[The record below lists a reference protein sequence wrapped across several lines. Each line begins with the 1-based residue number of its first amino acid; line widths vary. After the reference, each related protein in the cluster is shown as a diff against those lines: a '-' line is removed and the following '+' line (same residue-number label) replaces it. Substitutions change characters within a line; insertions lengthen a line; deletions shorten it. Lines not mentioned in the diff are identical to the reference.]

1 MFDFNYNENVGFV
14 PYVSVMREKA
24 GKSSEEIEETKKAVE
39 TLSETVATQSES
51 VAENS
56 AAIADNTSAIA
67 SNTSAIADE
76 TAAREAA
83 VEELNE
89 KISEVPKFKIEVV
102 DSLPAEGD
110 SATIY
115 LLKVSEEAG
124 NLYEEYIYSNGAWE
138 KLGPMVDL
146 SGYATKDEMEAAFAG
161 VYTKDEVDALI
172 APLAVQADVDAAL
185 ALKADADAV
194 YTKDEIDA
202 ALDEKANSSDV
213 YTKDEADAKF
223 LTEHQDISALATKD
237 ELSDAVEPLAVK
249 ADVEDALAL
258 KADADSVYT
267 KDEADAKFLTEH
279 QDISG
284 LASKTELEEAVAPLA
299 VKSAVDEAINQEAD
313 ERAQGDAA
321 AVAAIGAVTTA
332 LDAEVTAREEALQ
345 AAEAKDAEQD
355 AEIAKKVEWVESVP
369 GRNHIVLK
377 NHDNILGTAQDGTT
391 YNLAMVSKWDVADFG
406 TSSLHTNL
414 NSLDGVVTINDN
426 KQIATVDQLPVVDDF
441 ATKAEVEEAVSAET
455 VARMAAI
462 AELHEEIVA
471 LPKFKILIVDELPA
485 VGDTATFYLLATGDE
500 QGNVYTEYVYVNGAW
515 EEIGT
520 QSLDLSEYAKTADV
534 DAAFATVN
542 DNMDTL
548 SGVVETLTYEFE
560 SVDEKLAGLAEA
572 NAEQDAEIA
581 LKAYAAD
588 VYTKAEADA
597 KFLTEH
603 QDISALATKAEVEA
617 VDAKVDAIVIPDLT
631 PYALAAD
638 VTAEIAAAT
647 GVLAAKDVEQD
658 EAINEINSGLT
669 ELAETK
675 ADKAEL
681 EAAIAG
687 KEAEIY
693 NLTKI
698 VGDLGGAVTY
708 ELPGENGK
716 SFNTLMGNNGTVKL
730 TDDVTTG
737 RFGPGITA
745 KNNVKLNLNGHDLTV
760 TGLTTSSAQGAIMAR
775 GTQVITI
782 GGKGTI
788 DAGEG
793 ICIEGNGADSVIN
806 LTGSTS
812 VYRTN
817 RSGGE
822 LVYCYAGTI
831 NITNGTFRN
840 DGEDKKYVLNCYDAN
855 YRNGTANIVVTGGK
869 FYDFDPANNTAEGEN
884 TSFVPEGYES
894 VPSVVVEDGVEHT
907 VYTVKKSA

>member
-172 APLAVQADVDAAL
+172 APLAVQADVDA
-185 ALKADADAV
+185 
-194 YTKDEIDA
+194 
-202 ALDEKANSSDV
+202 
-213 YTKDEADAKF
+213 
-223 LTEHQDISALATKD
+223 
-237 ELSDAVEPLAVK
+237 
-249 ADVEDALAL
+249 ALAL

>member
-14 PYVSVMREKA
+14 PYVSVVREKA
-24 GKSSEEIEETKKAVE
+24 GKSSEEIAETKKAVKN
-39 TLSETVATQSES
+39 LSETVATQSES

-56 AAIADNTSAIA
+56 AAIA

-89 KISEVPKFKIEVV
+89 KISEVPKFKIEVI

-115 LLKVSEEAG
+115 LLKISEEAG
-124 NLYEEYIYSNGAWE
+124 NLYEEYVYSNGVWE

-172 APLAVQADVDAAL
+172 APLAIQADVDAAL

-194 YTKDEIDA
+194 YTKDE
-202 ALDEKANSSDV
+202 
-213 YTKDEADAKF
+213 ADAKF
-223 LTEHQDISALATKD
+223 LTEHQDISGLATKD

-299 VKSAVDEAINQEAD
+299 VKADVDTALDEKADADAVYTRDEADAKFLTEHQDISALATKTELEEAVAPLAVKSAVDEAINQEAD

-332 LDAEVTAREEALQ
+332 LDAEVTAR
-345 AAEAKDAEQD
+345 
-355 AEIAKKVEWVESVP
+355 
-369 GRNHIVLK
+369 
-377 NHDNILGTAQDGTT
+377 
-391 YNLAMVSKWDVADFG
+391 
-406 TSSLHTNL
+406 
-414 NSLDGVVTINDN
+414 
-426 KQIATVDQLPVVDDF
+426 
-441 ATKAEVEEAVSAET
+441 EEAVSAET

-500 QGNVYTEYVYVNGAW
+500 QENVYTEYVYVNGAW

-534 DAAFATVN
+534 DAAIASVN
-542 DNMDTL
+542 DDINTL
-548 SGVVETLTYEFE
+548 SGIVETLTYEFD

-572 NAEQDAEIA
+572 NA
-581 LKAYAAD
+581 
-588 VYTKAEADA
+588 
-597 KFLTEH
+597 
-603 QDISALATKAEVEA
+603 
-617 VDAKVDAIVIPDLT
+617 
-631 PYALAAD
+631 
-638 VTAEIAAAT
+638 
-647 GVLAAKDVEQD
+647 EQD

-669 ELAETK
+669 ELAEVK
-675 ADKAEL
+675 ANASDVDEALTAKVDVVDYDKL
-681 EAAIAG
+681 VSDFKKLKG
-687 KEAEIY
+687 
-693 NLTKI
+693 I
-698 VGDLGGAVTY
+698 VGDLGGNVEY
-708 ELPGENGK
+708 VVPEEGK
-716 SFNTLMGNNGTVKL
+716 LIDVLKKSGTVKL
-730 TDDVTTG
+730 TEDVESATYTGGITSKNVTTLNTNG
-737 RFGPGITA
+737 KTITFTGSTTNNPGIMTRGA
-745 KNNVKLNLNGHDLTV
+745 EQLTIV
-760 TGLTTSSAQGAIMAR
+760 
-775 GTQVITI
+775 
-782 GGKGTI
+782 GKGTI
-788 DAGEG
+788 NANGR
-793 ICIEGNGADSVIN
+793 IAIEANGANSVIN
-806 LTGSTS
+806 LSGSTGFFGAEPTY
-812 VYRTN
+812 VTD

-822 LVYCYAGTI
+822 LIYCYLGTI
-831 NITNGTFRN
+831 NIYAGVFKNEGENKTFM
-840 DGEDKKYVLNCYDAN
+840 LNCYDAN
-855 YRNGTANIVVTGGK
+855 YRNGTAKIVVMGGK
-869 FYDFDPANNTAEGEN
+869 FYDFDPANNTAEGEG

-894 VPSVVVEDGVEHT
+894 VHTTEEIDGVTHD

>member
-124 NLYEEYIYSNGAWE
+124 NLYEEYVYSNGAWE

-194 YTKDEIDA
+194 YTKDEVDA

-279 QDISG
+279 QDISA
-284 LASKTELEEAVAPLA
+284 LATKTELEEAVAPLA

-332 LDAEVTAREEALQ
+332 LDAEVTAREEAIQ
-345 AAEAKDAEQD
+345 AVEAKDAEQD
-355 AEIAKKVEWVESVP
+355 VEIAKKVEWVESVP

-426 KQIATVDQLPVVDDF
+426 KQIATVDQIPVVDDF

-548 SGVVETLTYEFE
+548 SGVVETLTYEFD

-588 VYTKAEADA
+588 VYTKTEADA

-647 GVLAAKDVEQD
+647 GVLAAKDAEQD

-745 KNNVKLNLNGHDLTV
+745 KNNVKLNLNSHDLTV
-760 TGLTTSSAQGAIMAR
+760 TGLTTSTAQGAIMAR

-840 DGEDKKYVLNCYDAN
+840 DGEDKKFMLNCYDAN
-855 YRNGTANIVVTGGK
+855 YRNGTAKIIVTGGK

>member
-14 PYVSVMREKA
+14 PYVSVVREKA

-124 NLYEEYIYSNGAWE
+124 NLYEEYVYSNGAWE

-194 YTKDEIDA
+194 YTKDEVDA

-279 QDISG
+279 QDISA
-284 LASKTELEEAVAPLA
+284 LATKTELEEAVAPLA

-332 LDAEVTAREEALQ
+332 LDAEVTAREEAIQ
-345 AAEAKDAEQD
+345 AVEAKDAEQD
-355 AEIAKKVEWVESVP
+355 VEIAKKVEWVESVP

-426 KQIATVDQLPVVDDF
+426 KQIATVDQIPVVDDF

-548 SGVVETLTYEFE
+548 SGVVETLTYEFD

-588 VYTKAEADA
+588 VYTKTEADA

-647 GVLAAKDVEQD
+647 GVLAAKDAEQD

-745 KNNVKLNLNGHDLTV
+745 KNNVKLNLNSHDLTV
-760 TGLTTSSAQGAIMAR
+760 TGLTTSTAQGAIMAR

-840 DGEDKKYVLNCYDAN
+840 DGEDKKFMLNCYDAN
-855 YRNGTANIVVTGGK
+855 YRNGTAKIIVTGGK